1 LITIGVAL
9 TDPDAAVTLAVPT
22 ACPFTSPFEFTVAT
36 ELFDELQ
43 LTAALMVLP
52 FWSRGLAVSR
62 TLSPTMMVPAGAMSR
77 IEVTTPGDVL
87 SPPHAEIRAESVMEA
102 AKKIVRARI

>member
-1 LITIGVAL
+1 LRSRIPTRL
-9 TDPDAAVTLAVPT
+9 LRSPT
-22 ACPFTSPFEFTVAT
+22 ASPFTSPFEFTVAT

-43 LTAALMVLP
+43 LTAAPTVLP

-77 IEVTTPGDVL
+77 IEVTTPGEVL
-87 SPPHAEIRAESVMEA
+87 SPLHAETRAASVMEA
-102 AKKIVRARI
+102 AKEIGRARIRVE